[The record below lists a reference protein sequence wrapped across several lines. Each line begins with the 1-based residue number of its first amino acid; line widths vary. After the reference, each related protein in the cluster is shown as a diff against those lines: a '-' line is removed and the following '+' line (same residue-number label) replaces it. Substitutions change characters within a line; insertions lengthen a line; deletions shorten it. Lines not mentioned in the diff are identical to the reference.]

1 MTLRKR
7 WLVSLVA
14 VAVIVY
20 LTMWLGWALRWDW
33 LARVDLSVLGQF
45 HGFGV
50 DHPAWVT
57 ACNVLCTVFSPS
69 AFRLAAVPLIVLA
82 VVRRQWRIAIFLF
95 LSVELAGVVTEIAK
109 DVVNRPR
116 PPTAFVAAYS
126 TSFPSGH
133 AMGAMAG
140 VLALSVVLLPMIRD
154 SWRRWAIAAGAVV
167 VVAVGTAR
175 VALNV
180 HNPSDVIAGWA
191 LGYLYFA
198 GCLLVFARRSVTEEV
213 ETPEALDTST

>member
-1 MTLRKR
+1 
-7 WLVSLVA
+7 
-14 VAVIVY
+14 
-20 LTMWLGWALRWDW
+20 
-33 LARVDLSVLGQF
+33 
-45 HGFGV
+45 
-50 DHPAWVT
+50 
-57 ACNVLCTVFSPS
+57 
-69 AFRLAAVPLIVLA
+69 
-82 VVRRQWRIAIFLF
+82 
-95 LSVELAGVVTEIAK
+95 
-109 DVVNRPR
+109 
-116 PPTAFVAAYS
+116 
-126 TSFPSGH
+126 
-133 AMGAMAG
+133 
-140 VLALSVVLLPMIRD
+140 MIRD